1 MIINKKKILELFEE
15 KKIDNFTSNL
25 IKKKKIYYSELDS
38 IKRDKA
44 IVDTL
49 KKINAENRIIIS
61 KGRKKI
67 WENGWGDINYNF
79 KKKKNIK
86 NLIPQFYSKR
96 SNLYFR
102 LNGRFIKSA
111 KSFEYEMI
119 NIYRHWYFRK
129 YLKNIENIYE
139 FGAGSGHNLVS
150 LMKIFPQKK
159 IFASDFSKNSVKLLK
174 NISDYKN
181 YNWKCFQFDMK
192 KQNKKIFLKKN
203 SAVYTSGSIEQ
214 LSGKIDNFFNF
225 IILNKPKIC
234 IHIEPMPQL
243 FKTNNLED
251 NLSIM
256 ALEKKKYS
264 TNFLEK
270 IYQLKKQKKIKII
283 KLLKSPFGS
292 QLIDGMNLLVWK
304 FKN

>member
-1 MIINKKKILELFEE
+1 MIINKKKILEIFKE
-15 KKIDNFTSNL
+15 KQLDSSIVNL
-25 IKKKKIYYSELDS
+25 IKKKKIYYSELNT

-49 KKINAENRIIIS
+49 KKINTENRIVTS

-67 WENGWGDINYNF
+67 WEKGWGDINYNF

-102 LNGRFIKSA
+102 LNGSFIKSA

-119 NIYRHWYFRK
+119 DIYRHWYFKK
-129 YLKNIENIYE
+129 YFKNIENIYE
-139 FGAGSGHNLVS
+139 FGAGSGHNLIS

-159 IFASDFSKNSVKLLK
+159 IFASDFSKNSVNLLK
-174 NISDYKN
+174 SISDYKN

-192 KQNKKIFLKKN
+192 KINKRIILKKN

-225 IILNKPKIC
+225 IIKNKPKVC

-251 NLSIM
+251 ILSIM